1 MCCCAEV
8 QQYVSTTINLYVSK
22 SARLCVSTSVQQ
34 QHYTT
39 IALYIKVLPFLIYS
53 SYSISILIT
62 SNFWLMPAGRHASR
76 PACGQAGRQAS
87 VYATIRINKKIYPIN
102 MPKGDSSSVSILL
115 LGSLN
120 IGKRYSESGI
130 TAIFPIR
137 RTRILVSTKTQQ
149 GVLWV
154 TQRLFGYFRKEEAA
168 RYVLSNSK
176 PFKPCRRASSPKSG
190 SLMFHLST
198 IYIQT
203 YYFPNDLNIL
213 VMQRFFCSMF
223 GWT

>member
-1 MCCCAEV
+1 MLLF
-8 QQYVSTTINLYVSK
+8 YWTSK
-22 SARLCVSTSVQQ
+22 FY
-34 QHYTT
+34 H
-39 IALYIKVLPFLIYS
+39 FLIYS

-76 PACGQAGRQAS
+76 PACGQIGRLDGVPAGRQAS
-87 VYATIRINKKIYPIN
+87 VYATIRINRKIYPIN

-115 LGSLN
+115 LGSLS